1 MEHLFIYPVLLFVT
15 YLLYKVLKMKAGR
28 NRLRK
33 GGALPPIQTDMR
45 KSVRDTTYM
54 ETVFPAEFKEH
65 PDDAD
70 FFPDFAKMDIPENL
84 GEILIEALSNN
95 GIPEP
100 DAIETSVEDMENKD
114 LLKGMEN
121 ASAYREMFLTR
132 KMTGARRQTYID
144 ESLYETLTGI
154 LPVIA
159 PGISVPTF
167 VNNVL
172 AEHMEKYRDIIDET
186 CHRKFKEMMVWKDSS
201 ICR

>member
-33 GGALPPIQTDMR
+33 GGALPPMQTDMR

-84 GEILIEALSNN
+84 GETLIEALSNS
-95 GIPEP
+95 GIPET
-100 DAIETSVEDMENKD
+100 DAIGTSVEGTTGLQTGLVLKQFKQEEDMETKI
-114 LLKGMEN
+114 
-121 ASAYREMFLTR
+121 Y
-132 KMTGARRQTYID
+132 
-144 ESLYETLTGI
+144 
-154 LPVIA
+154 
-159 PGISVPTF
+159 
-167 VNNVL
+167 
-172 AEHMEKYRDIIDET
+172 
-186 CHRKFKEMMVWKDSS
+186 
-201 ICR
+201 

>member
-33 GGALPPIQTDMR
+33 GGLSPDTKGYE

-84 GEILIEALSNN
+84 RGN
-95 GIPEP
+95 P
-100 DAIETSVEDMENKD
+100 D
-114 LLKGMEN
+114 
-121 ASAYREMFLTR
+121 
-132 KMTGARRQTYID
+132 
-144 ESLYETLTGI
+144 
-154 LPVIA
+154 
-159 PGISVPTF
+159 
-167 VNNVL
+167 
-172 AEHMEKYRDIIDET
+172 
-186 CHRKFKEMMVWKDSS
+186 
-201 ICR
+201 

>member
-70 FFPDFAKMDIPENL
+70 FFPDFAKMDIPENIDRDPSCHCAGNICTHVREQCVGGAY
-84 GEILIEALSNN
+84 GE
-95 GIPEP
+95 
-100 DAIETSVEDMENKD
+100 V
-114 LLKGMEN
+114 
-121 ASAYREMFLTR
+121 
-132 KMTGARRQTYID
+132 
-144 ESLYETLTGI
+144 
-154 LPVIA
+154 
-159 PGISVPTF
+159 PGY
-167 VNNVL
+167 
-172 AEHMEKYRDIIDET
+172 H
-186 CHRKFKEMMVWKDSS
+186 
-201 ICR
+201 